1 MTKGAPM
8 TKFILFDLDGTLIDG
23 VEDLVVAMNHLLGQ
37 HDLAPLTR
45 HELEPML
52 GDGAR
57 MLTQRAFAARNADL
71 DEAALSAAY
80 DKFVS
85 LYEATGY
92 HDTYLYR
99 DAETTL
105 RSLHDQGWKI
115 GLASN
120 KPTRPCC
127 EILSLLGIDDLF
139 TTIAG
144 GDATHVRKPD
154 GGHLA
159 FALDG
164 MGYNR
169 DTGDEAVMVGD
180 HANDINAARAIG
192 IAAIAVAFEVDDT
205 KARTLGADAVLT
217 RFAQLP
223 DALKE
228 IA

>member
-1 MTKGAPM
+1 MTH
-8 TKFILFDLDGTLIDG
+8 FILFDLDGTLIDG
-23 VEDLVVAMNHLLGQ
+23 VDDLVVAMNRLLAE
-37 HDLAPLTR
+37 HTLPALTR
-45 HELEPML
+45 EELEPML

-57 MLTQRAFAARNADL
+57 VLTQRAFSARNSDL
-71 DEAALSAAY
+71 NDGALSAAY

-92 HDTYLYR
+92 RDTYLYN

-105 RSLHDQGWKI
+105 RDLHKNGWKI

-120 KPTRPCC
+120 KPTRPCR

-144 GDATHVRKPD
+144 GDAADVRKPD

-169 DTGDEAVMVGD
+169 DAGDYAVMIGD
-180 HANDINAARAIG
+180 HANDVNAARAIG
-192 IAAIAVAFEVDDT
+192 IAAIAVAFEVDDA

-223 DALKE
+223 DALNK